1 MSLLNIVTSKIMTKI
16 GILSIIQILF
26 IIIIFGILTYV
37 QSQQTLLGNSINI
50 AGKNRF
56 LTLNILYEI
65 SEYLTQSAESGASY
79 GTNNNSQ
86 IKAAENQL
94 ESNIMTLKEGGKTSG
109 IELEPLPPKFTNT
122 WNTVQEKWVKLKTAL
137 HDQLYKNAEEQ
148 SHGSINK
155 NVRQTAANTTTN
167 NALKQEFVPMAIDLI
182 NSSDILVTDL
192 GQGVKK
198 YLNDVVILQTIFG
211 VMNGLLILF
220 ILFLVGRLLKPVS
233 LLTRA
238 TSEVKKGNLG
248 VSISH
253 RGKDELSVLADSF
266 NSMILTI
273 KSDIKKQTELAD
285 KLTQLN
291 KQLLESDKA
300 KDEFI
305 NIAAHEFRNPIQSI
319 AISISLLINKIKDKE
334 QRKLL
339 DVANRNSRKLKT
351 LAQNLLEISKI
362 ESKSLTLTK
371 EKFSLNELMLD
382 IIEDYED
389 SVFFNNTDLK
399 ITYYSS
405 DEGLLVYADKN
416 RICQVICNLID
427 NSIKFITNEGI
438 ISITTEKKKGNVH
451 DNKGIEETVV
461 VTVKDSGTGI
471 DPEIMPR
478 LFTKFTTKS
487 FQGTGLGLY
496 ICKNIIEA
504 HGGKI
509 WAENNKDGKG
519 ATFSFSLPL
528 CG

>member
-1 MSLLNIVTSKIMTKI
+1 MRLLNIVTSKIMTKI
-16 GILSIIQILF
+16 GILSVIQILF

-56 LTLNILYEI
+56 LTLNILYDI

-122 WNTVQEKWVKLKTAL
+122 WNTVQEKWAKLKTAL
-137 HDQLYKNAEEQ
+137 YDQLYKNAEEQ
-148 SHGSINK
+148 SHESINK
-155 NVRQTAANTTTN
+155 NVKQAAANTTTN

-192 GQGVKK
+192 SQGVKK

-238 TSEVKKGNLG
+238 TSEVKKGNLD

-266 NSMILTI
+266 NSMVLTI
-273 KSDIKKQTELAD
+273 KSDIKKQTELTD

-291 KQLLESDKA
+291 TQLLESDKA
-300 KDEFI
+300 KDEFM

-319 AISISLLINKIKDKE
+319 AISISLLISKIKDKE
-334 QRKLL
+334 QMKLL
-339 DVANRNSRKLKT
+339 DVANRNSRKLKILT
-351 LAQNLLEISKI
+351 QNLLEISKI
-362 ESKSLTLTK
+362 ESNSLKLNK
-371 EKFSLNELMLD
+371 EKFPFNELVIE
-382 IIEDYED
+382 IIKDYKE
-389 SVFFNNTDLK
+389 SVLSNSTNLK
-399 ITYYSS
+399 ITYSSS
-405 DEGLLVYADKN
+405 DNDLLVYADKD
-416 RICQVICNLID
+416 RICQVITNLID
-427 NSIKFITNEGI
+427 NSIKFISNEGI
-438 ISITTEKKKGNVH
+438 ISITAEKKKRNGHHNGSQ
-451 DNKGIEETVV
+451 KMVV
-461 VTVKDSGTGI
+461 VTVKDSGAGI
-471 DPEIMPR
+471 DPDIIPR

-487 FQGTGLGLY
+487 FQGTGLGLF

-504 HGGKI
+504 HRGKI
-509 WAENNKDGKG
+509 WAKNNNDGKG

-528 CG
+528 CD